1 MRNKHHFLA
10 GAGAVVLSLVLPG
23 AGLAQDTLKFGA
35 SVGLTGYAVTIDRA
49 WKDGAEVAIE
59 FLNAKGGLLGKKIE
73 LIAEDNKSE
82 PQEAVTVY
90 RKMISSDKVNIFVS
104 GCVSAGN
111 FAAAQHVV
119 RAQIPMVLCSILP
132 KNPEEI
138 KWAVSL
144 LPPPK
149 FETERRYSYL
159 QKNTQIRK
167 VGILHDPTPYA
178 NLQKGIAESVAKNFD
193 LEVVGIEQYKQDDA
207 DLSPQISKLASAG
220 AGAILKLGI
229 GGSTVTAA
237 KNIKQL
243 GLKTLLMS
251 GGDDL
256 AVAIP
261 AGEALG
267 EQYIFAAAP
276 AQVFDE
282 LPDGSIKTEIANFLP
297 LWKAKHGTRDP
308 YWAGKGWDGVM
319 LAAAAIK
326 KAGSVDGERVR
337 HALENM
343 SAFSGTGALYSFSPT
358 NHIGVTENPFYVG
371 SIVGGKVK
379 IK

>member
-1 MRNKHHFLA
+1 MTIRDNLIAVGALAALTLA
-10 GAGAVVLSLVLPG
+10 GPAFAE
-23 AGLAQDTLKFGA
+23 DTIKIGA
-35 SVGLTGYAVTIDRA
+35 SVGMTGYAAAIDRA
-49 WKDGAEVAIE
+49 WKDGAEVAVE
-59 FLNAKGGLLGKKIE
+59 FLNSKGGVLGKKLE

-90 RKMISSDKVNIFVS
+90 RKMISSDKVNVFVS

-119 RAQIPMVLCSILP
+119 RAEIPMVLCSILP
-132 KNPEEI
+132 KKPEEI

-149 FETERRYSYL
+149 FETEKRYEYL
-159 QKNTQIRK
+159 QKSTKIRK

-178 NLQKGIAESVAKNFD
+178 NLQKTIAESVAKNFD
-193 LEVVGIEQYKQDDA
+193 IELVGVEQYKQDDA
-207 DLSPQISKLASAG
+207 DLSPQISKLAAAG
-220 AGAILKLGI
+220 AGAILKIGI

-237 KNIKQL
+237 KNVKQL
-243 GLKTLLMS
+243 GLDVILMG

-256 AVAIP
+256 AVTVP

-267 EQYIFAAAP
+267 DKFIFAAAP

-282 LPDGSIKTEIANFLP
+282 LPDSPIKKQIADFLP
-297 LWKAKHGTRDP
+297 LWQAKHGKRDP
-308 YWAGKGWDGVM
+308 YWGGKGWDGVM
-319 LAAAAIK
+319 LAVSAIK
-326 KAGSVDGERVR
+326 TANGVDGEKVR
-337 HALENM
+337 AALENTA
-343 SAFSGTGALYSFSPT
+343 SFNGTGAVYSFSPEG
-358 NHIGVTENPFYVG
+358 HIGVKENPFFIAT
-371 SIVGGKVK
+371 IVGGKVK